1 MVSIH
6 LGFLLQLKEFF
17 LKESINNFFD
27 LQKIFFDL
35 KKIVFWTLIF
45 FFYLKNLFLIKKMF
59 FNLKKD
65 FNLKN
70 FFI

>member
-27 LQKIFFDL
+27 LQKNFFDL

-45 FFYLKNLFLIKKMF
+45 FLSKKFIFYQKNVFQSKKRF
-59 FNLKKD
+59 
-65 FNLKN
+65 
-70 FFI
+70 

>member
-17 LKESINNFFD
+17 LKESINNVFD

-45 FFYLKNLFLIKKMF
+45 FLSKKFIFYQKNVFQSKKRF
-59 FNLKKD
+59 
-65 FNLKN
+65 
-70 FFI
+70 

>member
-45 FFYLKNLFLIKKMF
+45 FFLSKKFIFNQKNVFQSKKRF
-59 FNLKKD
+59 
-65 FNLKN
+65 
-70 FFI
+70 

>member
-6 LGFLLQLKEFF
+6 LGFLPQLKEFF

-45 FFYLKNLFLIKKMF
+45 FLSKKFIFNQKNVFQSKKRF
-59 FNLKKD
+59 
-65 FNLKN
+65 
-70 FFI
+70 